1 MKKFFKSHPPR
12 ILLSRVD
19 NIGDVILTLPMA
31 SVLKQHYPDCHIV
44 FMARDYVR
52 DIIRSYPM
60 VDEFLSWNE
69 LESATPEQAA
79 KRLKQLNLD
88 LFVHVYPKEV
98 IAKLAAKA
106 KIPYRVGTIRRT
118 YHYFN
123 CNRWVPLRRNRTNLH
138 EAQLNLQLL
147 TPFGIKEKPTLEQ
160 LIPRVK
166 LTPPATPLP
175 LDIAQLLDKNR
186 FNLIVHPLSN
196 NNGKEWPLAYYI
208 QLINSLPPNRFN
220 VFVTGSTQEV
230 SALTPLISQC
240 QKAHVICGKLDLAQ
254 FLTLIQQC
262 DGLLAS
268 GTGPLHMAA
277 AIGIKALGLYPP
289 PMDIDPVR
297 WGPLGPQAEFLVKP
311 SSCFKRC
318 LHPGTRS
325 CPCMDAI
332 SVAEVRSVL
341 ERWASIN

>member
-1 MKKFFKSHPPR
+1 MKISLKSHAPR

-19 NIGDVILTLPMA
+19 NIGDVVLTLPMA
-31 SVLKQHYPDCHIV
+31 SVLKQHYPNCHIV

-52 DIIRSYPM
+52 EIVASCPS

-69 LESATPEQAA
+69 LESAPAEQAV

-88 LFVHVYPKEV
+88 VFVHVSPRNV

-106 KIPYRVGTIRRT
+106 KIPYRVGTIRRS

-123 CNRWVPLRRNRTNLH
+123 CNRWVPLRRNRSNLH

-147 TPFGIKEKPTLEQ
+147 APLAIKEKFTLKQ
-160 LIPRVK
+160 LIPIVK
-166 LTPPATPLP
+166 LTPAATPLP
-175 LDIAQLLDKNR
+175 ADIASALDKNR

-196 NNGKEWPLAYYI
+196 GNGKEWPLAYYA
-208 QLINSLPPNRFN
+208 QLINSLPVTRFN
-220 VFVTGSTQEV
+220 VFITGSTKEA
-230 SALTPLISQC
+230 SLLTPLISQC
-240 QKAHVICGKLDLAQ
+240 PQAHAVCGKLDLGQ
-254 FLTLIQQC
+254 FLTLIAHC
-262 DGLLAS
+262 NGLLAS

-289 PMDIDPVR
+289 PRDIDPVR

-311 SSCFKRC
+311 SSCFNRC
-318 LHPGTRS
+318 LQLGTRT
-325 CPCMDAI
+325 CPCMGAI
-332 SVAEVRSVL
+332 AVADVREVL
-341 ERWASIN
+341 ARWNQS

>member
-1 MKKFFKSHPPR
+1 MKKFFKSHSPR

-19 NIGDVILTLPMA
+19 NIGDVVLTLPMA

-52 DIIRSYPM
+52 EIVASYPH

-69 LESATPEQAA
+69 LESAPPSQAA
-79 KRLKQLNLD
+79 ERLKQLNLD
-88 LFVHVYPKEV
+88 LFVHVSPKEV

-106 KIPYRVGTIRRT
+106 KIPYRVGTLRRT

-147 TPFGIKEKPTLEQ
+147 TPFGIKEKLTLRQ
-160 LIPRVK
+160 LIPLVK

-175 LDIAQLLDKNR
+175 ADIASALDKNR
-186 FNLIVHPLSN
+186 FNLIVHPFSN
-196 NNGKEWPLAYYI
+196 GNGKEWPLAYYA
-208 QLINSLPPNRFN
+208 QLINSLPLSQFN
-220 VFVTGSTQEV
+220 VFITGSTQEA
-230 SALTPLISQC
+230 SLLMPLISQC
-240 QKAHVICGKLDLAQ
+240 PQAHAVCGKLDLAQ
-254 FLTLIQQC
+254 FLALIAHC

-277 AIGIKALGLYPP
+277 AMGIKALGLFPP

-297 WGPLGPQAEFLVKP
+297 WGPLGPQAEFIAKP

-318 LHPGTRS
+318 LYPGTRT

-332 SVAEVRSVL
+332 AVADVRAVL
-341 ERWASIN
+341 ERWK